1 MTSLVTLFNRNLE
14 LFKNSSNGL
23 FLRIF
28 NELLSTP
35 NIARFA
41 RNVEWDFFCD
51 FQILCRSLNDE
62 KAVFNL
68 CFEHAKMVCCCHFST
83 FLKIWKWTFYQNNNH
98 YEKWIQ
104 DCRCRYARI
113 LRQMWRNSKPYKIR
127 LLFGILLPFSW
138 FWSIYCRKTLW

>member
-1 MTSLVTLFNRNLE
+1 MDLFWHLLLTFVTQ
-14 LFKNSSNGL
+14 
-23 FLRIF
+23 
-28 NELLSTP
+28 NE

-51 FQILCRSLNDE
+51 FQTLCRSLNDE

-113 LRQMWRNSKPYKIR
+113 LRQMWRNSKPYKISSV
-127 LLFGILLPFSW
+127 LWYLASFFLGFDL
-138 FWSIYCRKTLW
+138 SIAARHYGKPE